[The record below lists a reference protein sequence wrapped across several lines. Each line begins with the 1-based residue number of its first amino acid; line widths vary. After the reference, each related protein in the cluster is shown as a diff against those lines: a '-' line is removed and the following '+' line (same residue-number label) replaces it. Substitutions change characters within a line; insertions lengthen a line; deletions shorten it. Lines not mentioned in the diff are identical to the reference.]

1 MNGKGGGLFAWKDG
15 RKLRCGYTTGSCA
28 LGAAVAAAEMLFGD
42 RIVDKAEIHTPKGMH
57 LMVEIQEAE
66 IKNGYACCC
75 VQKDS
80 GDDPDVT
87 NGIKIFAKV
96 SKCGGEGIA
105 ITGGAGIGK
114 VTQKGLSVEVGRAAI
129 NPVPYAMILAGLKE
143 AAMRHRYQGGLSCEI
158 FAPEGERIAK
168 KTLNEKLGIKGGIS
182 ILGTSGIVDPMSEDA
197 LMETLNLEL
206 NVIREKGYQKLLML
220 PGNYAS
226 DYSKKHL
233 HLEIKN
239 CVKYGNFTGYTLD
252 AAAEKGFT
260 DILMVGHIGKL
271 IKNAGG
277 IMQTHSKMGD
287 GRMEIFCCHAALC
300 GVALPCLT
308 RIMKCPTL
316 DAAIEVLLE
325 TGLEKIVFQS
335 VADAVKNKAEER
347 TKGILHVEC
356 VIFSEQY
363 GFLSQSSGANEM
375 LADIGGGCNG

>member
-1 MNGKGGGLFAWKDG
+1 MNGRGGGIFVLKDG

-28 LGAAVAAAEMLFGD
+28 LGAAVAAAEMLFEG
-42 RIVDKAEIHTPKGMH
+42 RMVDKAAIHTPKGMD
-57 LMVEIQEAE
+57 LVLEIQEAE

-87 NGIKIFAKV
+87 NGIKIFARV
-96 SKCGGEGIA
+96 AKCGGEGIT
-105 ITGGAGIGK
+105 ITGGVGIGK
-114 VTQKGLSVEVGRAAI
+114 VTQKGLSVAVGCAAI

-143 AAMRHRYQGGLSCEI
+143 TAMRYRYKGGLTCEI
-158 FAPEGERIAK
+158 FAPEGEQISK
-168 KTLNEKLGIKGGIS
+168 KTFNEKLGIKGGIS
-182 ILGTSGIVDPMSEDA
+182 ILGTSGIVEPMSEDA
-197 LMETLNLEL
+197 LMETLYLEL
-206 NVIREKGYQKLLML
+206 NVIREKGYTKLLML
-220 PGNYAS
+220 PGNYAF
-226 DYSKKHL
+226 DYSRKHL
-233 HLEIKN
+233 HLETEN

-252 AAAEKGFT
+252 SAAEKGFT

-277 IMQTHSKMGD
+277 IMQTHSKMRD

-300 GVALPCLT
+300 GVALPCLA

-325 TGLEKIVFQS
+325 TGLEKSVFQS

-347 TKGILHVEC
+347 TKGMVRVEC
-356 VIFSEQY
+356 IVFSEQY
-363 GFLSQSSGANEM
+363 GFLSQSCGANAM
-375 LADIGGGCNG
+375 LVDFGGGCNG